1 LSDNV
6 AHLSRKSK
14 RIAKYISDRIA
25 GYHNVFSS
33 IFYPFII
40 ILITDIILELISY
53 DIGGMWRLLVI
64 LGISILFI
72 SVLYYIIEGYCSNA
86 TLVLKVKKD
95 DVIRGERDWKEVLKG
110 ILDSTVEVSK
120 EYGFYV
126 KDGCKVK
133 YSLHNDKRKE
143 FLECSYAYKGAIP
156 LTVKFFLFKLET
168 DHIILTITVRTHP
181 YNVLWFL
188 LKGWVEGISKKAKG
202 EVVIEVD
209 PWYELTEDFDFLLDD
224 VIKAL
229 KKESFKLE
237 ETVP

>member
-6 AHLSRKSK
+6 ARLSRKSK

-120 EYGFYV
+120 EYGFS
-126 KDGCKVK
+126 
-133 YSLHNDKRKE
+133 SL
-143 FLECSYAYKGAIP
+143 S
-156 LTVKFFLFKLET
+156 
-168 DHIILTITVRTHP
+168 
-181 YNVLWFL
+181 
-188 LKGWVEGISKKAKG
+188 
-202 EVVIEVD
+202 
-209 PWYELTEDFDFLLDD
+209 
-224 VIKAL
+224 
-229 KKESFKLE
+229 
-237 ETVP
+237 